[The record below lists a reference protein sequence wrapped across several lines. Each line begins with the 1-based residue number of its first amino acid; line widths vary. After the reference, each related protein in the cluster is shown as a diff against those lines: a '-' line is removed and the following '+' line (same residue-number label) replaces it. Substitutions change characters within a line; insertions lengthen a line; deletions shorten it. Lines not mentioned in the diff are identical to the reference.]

1 MVGTVH
7 ELLVDLV
14 PRDGSGPVGVDHC
27 QSNNHPVCMMMLPY
41 LVLHNIFVSRTKQ
54 TKCLLANLANL
65 GENFLPPG
73 ALDPSWDVEQD
84 GVSPF
89 WPW

>member
-1 MVGTVH
+1 MGF
-7 ELLVDLV
+7 
-14 PRDGSGPVGVDHC
+14 DHC
-27 QSNNHPVCMMMLPY
+27 QSNNHPVCMMMLPC
-41 LVLHNIFVSRTKQ
+41 LVLHNIFFSRTKQ

-89 WPW
+89 WPWRNLRDFFAVARDTQQVGG